1 VAGIASTLAPR
12 HSRLLEFEREW
23 RAHNAA
29 KEDEIRR
36 EFALSPARYYQL
48 LDVVIDSPAA
58 VRYDPMLVGQ
68 LQRSRAARRSARSS
82 RTSTT
87 EILEG
92 ERRRPHT
99 EETRD

>member
-1 VAGIASTLAPR
+1 MAGVASAIAPR

-23 RAHNAA
+23 RAHTAA
-29 KEDEIRR
+29 KEEAIRR
-36 EFALSPARYYQL
+36 EFSLSAARYYHL

-58 VRYDPMLVGQ
+58 VRYDAMLVGQ
-68 LQRSRAARRSARSS
+68 LQRSRAARSSARSS

-92 ERRRPHT
+92 ERIRPHT

>member
-1 VAGIASTLAPR
+1 VAGVASTIAPR

-29 KEDEIRR
+29 KEDAIRR
-36 EFALSPARYYQL
+36 EFSLSPARYYQL

-68 LQRSRAARRSARSS
+68 LQRSRAARSSARSS

-92 ERRRPHT
+92 ERIRPHT

>member
-1 VAGIASTLAPR
+1 VAGVASTIAPR

-29 KEDEIRR
+29 KEDAIRR
-36 EFALSPARYYQL
+36 EFSLSAARHYQV

-68 LQRSRAARRSARSS
+68 LPLELAARISAVFSG
-82 RTSTT
+82 TSTT

-92 ERRRPHT
+92 ERIRPHT